1 MNHTRIYEYRFAQVD
16 MEKKNI
22 VWNEIANFLYNTHLN
37 KPQKMLDPAGGL
49 CEFINHIPSQE
60 RWTIDLSDDVK
71 KYAHPDIKTIIGNN
85 LEVELPQNYF
95 DGVFIS
101 NFLEHLNSQYEVADF
116 LERMFKTLKS
126 KGRIV
131 IMGPNFRYTYKDYFN
146 FADHIVVLTEL
157 GVAEHLYG
165 AGFVGGDCRDVRGVS
180 RAERACED
188 RQSNSSI
195 HCAADR
201 RHREAWTHDARQHAD
216 LRHIANQTRKPKCG

>member
-165 AGFVGGDCRDVRGVS
+165 AGFNIIKVYPQFLPLSFRSKSFLPVNKFLIKTYLNMPLSWKFLGEQFLLV
-180 RAERACED
+180 AE
-188 RQSNSSI
+188 
-195 HCAADR
+195 
-201 RHREAWTHDARQHAD
+201 
-216 LRHIANQTRKPKCG
+216 KP

>member
-22 VWNEIANFLYNTHLN
+22 VWNEIADFLYNTHLN

-49 CEFINHIPSQE
+49 CEFINHIPSKE
-60 RWTIDLSDDVK
+60 RWTIDLSEDVK
-71 KYAHPDIKTIIGNN
+71 KYANPGIETIIGNN

-95 DGVFIS
+95 DGIFIS

-116 LERMFKTLKS
+116 LERMFKTLRS

-165 AGFVGGDCRDVRGVS
+165 ASFNIIKVYPQFLPLSFRSKSFLPVNKFLIKTYLNMPLAWKFLGEQFLLV
-180 RAERACED
+180 AE
-188 RQSNSSI
+188 
-195 HCAADR
+195 
-201 RHREAWTHDARQHAD
+201 
-216 LRHIANQTRKPKCG
+216 KP